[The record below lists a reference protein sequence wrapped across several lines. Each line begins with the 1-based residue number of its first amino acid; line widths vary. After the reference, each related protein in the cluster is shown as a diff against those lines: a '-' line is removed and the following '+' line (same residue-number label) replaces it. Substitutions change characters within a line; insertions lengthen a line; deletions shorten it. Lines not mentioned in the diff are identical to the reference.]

1 MLYSLI
7 FTVLTNLCLV
17 CSSVLLKCLITNEL
31 LLLLFNEFK
40 EFNEVVMFFVFFVE
54 GVANVVF
61 FVFFVV
67 DDVLELKFVIYLDK
81 VGGS

>member
-7 FTVLTNLCLV
+7 FTVLTNLCLL

-31 LLLLFNEFK
+31 LLLLFKEFK
-40 EFNEVVMFFVFFVE
+40 EVVMFFVFFVE

-61 FVFFVV
+61 FVVEAMA
-67 DDVLELKFVIYLDK
+67 DVLDLKFVICLDK